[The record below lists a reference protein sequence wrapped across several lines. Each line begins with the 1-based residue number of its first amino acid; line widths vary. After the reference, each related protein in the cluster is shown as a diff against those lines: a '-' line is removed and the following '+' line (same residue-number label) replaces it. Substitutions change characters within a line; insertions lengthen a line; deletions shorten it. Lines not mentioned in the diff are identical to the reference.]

1 MKKEVSRLYTSLRE
15 EYLKVPTRM
24 SLARYWMQGRTE
36 FYPMR
41 SIDKSNAHC
50 CRKSLIQ
57 RVHRL

>member
-41 SIDKSNAHC
+41 SID
-50 CRKSLIQ
+50 
-57 RVHRL
+57 